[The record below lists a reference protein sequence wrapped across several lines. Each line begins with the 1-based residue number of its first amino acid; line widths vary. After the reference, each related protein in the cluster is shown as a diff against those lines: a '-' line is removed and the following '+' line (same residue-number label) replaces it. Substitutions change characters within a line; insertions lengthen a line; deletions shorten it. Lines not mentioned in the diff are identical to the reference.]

1 MEHVQDEVVGGGGVG
16 EGEEAQNKRVFI
28 GLKTKTSDSIQ
39 ESNETLN

>member
-1 MEHVQDEVVGGGGVG
+1 MKDVQHKVVVGGGVG
-16 EGEEAQNKRVFI
+16 EGEEAQNERVFI